1 MSVLIRQLSVIVPV
15 AGSSLQTTPEERPE
29 TMHIISNARN
39 FSFLHIPKNGGTSIF
54 SHLSEI
60 NDRNARYAFRTEAL
74 EDVGLV
80 KMSHLP
86 LWAICTFFPEDFK
99 VISEGES
106 FAILRDPTERFK
118 SSLSERTKCF
128 LKTPIDKMSQNE
140 IAQDVDKVIN
150 ALSRE
155 PEVPSY
161 EFCHFIRQSDF
172 VSIDGQRIVQNLF
185 PIEFFDMARERI
197 SQASGVSIPSN
208 VKNKR
213 RVLKNTAGVRVVR
226 RAWQGVKPLLSKR
239 QRDMLWH
246 MSYGVVTE
254 SLEAKEIDVLDSQY
268 VRDFIT
274 SYYSNDDKLHKAT
287 LSEFRDG

>member
-1 MSVLIRQLSVIVPV
+1 VE
-15 AGSSLQTTPEERPE
+15 GSSLQTTPEEQPE
-29 TMHIISNARN
+29 TMHIISNARK
-39 FSFLHIPKNGGTSIF
+39 FSFLHIPKNGGISIH
-54 SHLSEI
+54 SQLSKI
-60 NDRNARYAFRTEAL
+60 NDRNARYSFHTEYLGDL
-74 EDVGLV
+74 ERVQ
-80 KMSHLP
+80 MCHLP
-86 LWAICTFFPEDFK
+86 LRAIRDFFPEDFEI
-99 VISEGES
+99 ISGGNS

-118 SSLSERTKCF
+118 SALAQRIKDSKKS
-128 LKTPIDKMSQNE
+128 IDKMSQNE

-246 MSYGVVTE
+246 MSYGVVSE